1 MTITNIISAI
11 GNNSSIYPLLVR
23 DCFIE
28 APSKI
33 LISRKENMK
42 ESREI
47 ANDATRERF
56 IDEYVT
62 SAIWLGG
69 IPATEAVMDK
79 FITKKGYN
87 PNVNLNLFKA
97 DKTRGKKFQ
106 GIEYN
111 IKKFGSMAQKDVQE
125 AVADLLKVKNNKSGF
140 EKLLTKK
147 FAAATIIPTAIM
159 GFILPPLNFALTR
172 KLRERRD
179 KNIQQQTPIP
189 QTHRPT
195 ILHFTVQ

>member
-1 MTITNIISAI
+1 MTVTSIISAI

-33 LISRKENMK
+33 LIARKENMK

-69 IPATEAVMDK
+69 IPATEAIMDK

-97 DKTRGKKFQ
+97 DKTRGK
-106 GIEYN
+106 
-111 IKKFGSMAQKDVQE
+111 
-125 AVADLLKVKNNKSGF
+125 
-140 EKLLTKK
+140 
-147 FAAATIIPTAIM
+147 
-159 GFILPPLNFALTR
+159 
-172 KLRERRD
+172 
-179 KNIQQQTPIP
+179 
-189 QTHRPT
+189 
-195 ILHFTVQ
+195 